1 MRRLISL
8 SLTFAV
14 GFAAMLL
21 FATNR
26 ASAQCYS
33 GNYLSYSG
41 YYSGSW
47 YYPQRYVYDMPAP
60 ASPAPVSQQAA
71 PSSTQPKAQTPQPTM
86 QAAQPGPLE
95 YRSYSAQP
103 APATTFTYP
112 IQSYPTYGGYNG
124 YGTYGWPGY
133 YGGSGYG
140 YGNTT
145 GSSYDDERHHGI
157 P

>member
-8 SLTFAV
+8 SLTFCL

-33 GNYLSYSG
+33 G
-41 YYSGSW
+41 YYSGGW
-47 YYPQRYVYDMPAP
+47 YYPQGYVYYMPAP
-60 ASPAPVSQQAA
+60 ASPA
-71 PSSTQPKAQTPQPTM
+71 
-86 QAAQPGPLE
+86 
-95 YRSYSAQP
+95 RSYSAQA
-103 APATTFTYP
+103 APATTYTYP
-112 IQSYPTYGGYNG
+112 VQLYPVYGGYNG
-124 YGTYGWPGY
+124 YGSYGWPNY

-140 YGNTT
+140 YGGYGNTT
-145 GSSYDDERHHGI
+145 GSGYDDDRHHGI

>member
-1 MRRLISL
+1 MRRLIRL
-8 SLTFAV
+8 SLLFSL
-14 GFAAMLL
+14 GFAAMVL

-33 GNYLSYSG
+33 G
-41 YYSGSW
+41 YYSGGW
-47 YYPQRYVYDMPAP
+47 YYPQGYVYYMPAP
-60 ASPAPVSQQAA
+60 VNPASVTQQA
-71 PSSTQPKAQTPQPTM
+71 PSSTQPKAQPAQPSM

-103 APATTFTYP
+103 VSAPNYTYP
-112 IQSYPTYGGYNG
+112 AQSYPAYGGYNG
-124 YGTYGWPGY
+124 YGSYGWPGY

-140 YGNTT
+140 YGYGNTT
-145 GSSYDDERHHGI
+145 GSQYDDARHHGI

>member
-1 MRRLISL
+1 MRRLISF
-8 SLTFAV
+8 SLMFSL

-33 GNYLSYSG
+33 G
-41 YYSGSW
+41 YYSGGW
-47 YYPQRYVYDMPAP
+47 YYPQGYVYYMPAP
-60 ASPAPVSQQAA
+60 ASPAPVAQQAA
-71 PSSTQPKAQTPQPTM
+71 PSSAQPKAQTRQPTM
-86 QAAQPGPLE
+86 QAAQPGLLE

-103 APATTFTYP
+103 APATTYTYP
-112 IQSYPTYGGYNG
+112 VQSYPVYGGYNG
-124 YGTYGWPGY
+124 YGSYGWPNY

-140 YGNTT
+140 YGGYGNTT
-145 GSSYDDERHHGI
+145 GSGYDDDRHHGI